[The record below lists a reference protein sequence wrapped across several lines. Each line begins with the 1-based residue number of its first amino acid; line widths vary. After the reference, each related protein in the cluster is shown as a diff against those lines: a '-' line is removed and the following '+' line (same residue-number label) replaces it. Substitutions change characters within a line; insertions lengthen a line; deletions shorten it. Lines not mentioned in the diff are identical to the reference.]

1 MNFKIDRKYFYN
13 KLLTVSRAIS
23 SFSPTPALSGI
34 LVDVKENKIIL
45 TGSDADVSIKTVI
58 IPDNDNLLTILS
70 TGSVVLES
78 RYLVEIVKK
87 IDSTSIEL
95 ELGDAEL
102 VTIKSGHGKFVLN
115 GIGAGQYPNID
126 FTRPEQGFTLSNQ
139 TLKNIIEQTSFA
151 CSTNVQ
157 RPVLTGVNFEATNGT
172 LFCSA
177 TDSYRMAQKTIPLD
191 TSETNFK
198 VTVPNKALQELVKT
212 FGEED
217 EVNIFVD
224 SKKIQFITDVVMF
237 QSRLLD
243 GTYPNIHNIIP
254 TSSSASLEVD
264 SKELEAVVG
273 RTDFIKNEK
282 LHLVKLVCT
291 ETETRIKTSSSEI
304 GNSDEKLESGVYS
317 GSDLSL
323 AFNGDYL
330 SDAVKGLNSDKARIE
345 FVGEAKPAKIVS
357 PEDDSI
363 VMVIVPVRSYED

>member
-1 MNFKIDRKYFYN
+1 MNFKINRKSFYT
-13 KLLTVSRAIS
+13 KLLTVARAIR

-34 LVDVKENKIIL
+34 LVNVEEDKIIL
-45 TGSDADVSIKTVI
+45 TGSDVDVSIKTAIV
-58 IPDNDNLLTILS
+58 PDDDNSLEILS

-87 IDSTSIEL
+87 IDSASIQLEL
-95 ELGDAEL
+95 EEAEL
-102 VTIKSGHGKFVLN
+102 VSIKSDNGKFVLN

-126 FTRPEQGFTLSNQ
+126 FTRPEQSFTLSNQ
-139 TLKNIIEQTSFA
+139 TLKTIIEQTSFA

-157 RPVLTGVNFEATNGT
+157 RPVLAGVNFEATDGK

-177 TDSYRMAQKTIPLD
+177 TDSYRMAQKVISLD
-191 TSETNFK
+191 TPETNFK

-212 FGEED
+212 FGEKD

-224 SKKIQFITDVVMF
+224 SKKIQFITDAVMF

-254 TSSSASLEVD
+254 RTSQASLEVD

-273 RTDFIKNEK
+273 RTDFIKNDK
-282 LHLVKLVCT
+282 LHLVKLACT
-291 ETETRIKTSSSEI
+291 ETETHIQTSSSEI

-317 GSDLSL
+317 GTDLRL
-323 AFNGDYL
+323 VFNGTYL
-330 SDAVKGLNSDKARIE
+330 SEAVKGLGGDKARIE
-345 FVGEAKPAKIVS
+345 FVGEAKPAKIIS
-357 PEDDSI
+357 PDDDSI
-363 VMVIVPVRSYED
+363 VMVIVPVRSYEN